1 MKRMLQGWKSS
12 YAGWGSVSVTIK
24 RSLVCFVCLFF
35 YLFHLWYP
43 WPYRLFGWGPS
54 KKKGLSG
61 QVVSLWLLQE
71 ESVEKEDKI
80 SPDNPPCVS
89 TTAWEKSSFSPRCLE
104 TLFLYVHG
112 DTCYISGRQHEGYEA
127 AKILTFWTTLEA
139 IQGQMALHLKEKG
152 DSCVFWFLH
161 HNRFENDDQVKA
173 ILGT

>member
-24 RSLVCFVCLFF
+24 RSLVCFVPLFF

-43 WPYRLFGWGPS
+43 WPYRLLGWGPS
-54 KKKGLSG
+54 KRNGLSG

-89 TTAWEKSSFSPRCLE
+89 TTAWEKSSFSPLCLE
-104 TLFLYVHG
+104 TLFLCVHG
-112 DTCYISGRQHEGYEA
+112 DTRYISGRQHEGYEA
-127 AKILTFWTTLEA
+127 AKILMFWTTLQA
-139 IQGQMALHLKEKG
+139 IQGQMALHLKENG

-161 HNRFENDDQVKA
+161 HNWFEWWP
-173 ILGT
+173 G